1 MGLFVVFEENG
12 YVMEGVGE
20 TPAEDEVG
28 VCIEAAWKGIMR
40 ERVGV
45 LSPQGERA
53 EFVVKPSVSL
63 LRARSP

>member
-1 MGLFVVFEENG
+1 MFFEENE
-12 YVMEGVGE
+12 YLMEGVWE

-28 VCIEAAWKGIMR
+28 VSTEAAWKGIMR
-40 ERVGV
+40 GRISD

-53 EFVVKPSVSL
+53 EFVVKPRISL

>member
-1 MGLFVVFEENG
+1 MPRRKAWGSVGVQCVGLFVVFEENG

-45 LSPQGERA
+45 LSPQGERG
-53 EFVVKPSVSL
+53 
-63 LRARSP
+63 